1 MRLNS
6 FGFLP
11 GRVVYLPVGYDDKL
25 FYKYKNYPD
34 RKYDFII
41 SLPLKIN
48 SLGSHYWLRKSS
60 VLLHETI
67 SKLALKGFK
76 VMIIGNN

>member
-6 FGFLP
+6 LGFLP
-11 GRVVYLPVGYDDKL
+11 GRVLYLPVGYDDRL
-25 FYKYKNYPD
+25 FYKYKNYQD
-34 RKYDFII
+34 RKYDFILKFT
-41 SLPLKIN
+41 SKIN

-67 SKLALKGFK
+67 FQTRTKRF
-76 VMIIGNN
+76 